1 MTNMDNKGKMKKKER
16 KRTIMIKIAA
26 STVVSSDLPD
36 TALTVPIL
44 LNYSPLHCKKNPMK
58 G

>member
-1 MTNMDNKGKMKKKER
+1 MTNMDNKGKMKNNER

-44 LNYSPLHCKKNPMK
+44 LN
-58 G
+58 